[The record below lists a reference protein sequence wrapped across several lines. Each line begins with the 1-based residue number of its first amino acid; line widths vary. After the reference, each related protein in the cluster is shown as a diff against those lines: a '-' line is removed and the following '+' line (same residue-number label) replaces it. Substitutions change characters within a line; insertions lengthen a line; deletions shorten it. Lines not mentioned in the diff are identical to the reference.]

1 MEVTLSAP
9 FRAATEFIA
18 ADLVNALVNALTPD
32 PERAV
37 RGQIAE
43 LVAHYGNPNTVM
55 EDAAAAAAR
64 EGRAAFWK
72 RTGYSNAIVGLVC
85 GNANLGC
92 LEQALDAFCEDRP
105 SARRADVIKQLIPL
119 NVRAE
124 IELRAVT
131 ALFGDA

>member
-1 MEVTLSAP
+1 MP
-9 FRAATEFIA
+9 AAGA
-18 ADLVNALVNALTPD
+18 
-32 PERAV
+32 ERAI
-37 RGQIAE
+37 RDQIAQ
-43 LVAHYGNPNTVM
+43 LVAQYGNPNTVC
-55 EDAAAAAAR
+55 EDAAVGAAR

-105 SARRADVIKQLIPL
+105 NARRADVLKNLIPL

-124 IELRAVT
+124 IELR
-131 ALFGDA
+131 DAATL